1 MVIKSGDTVG
11 DYKVIDLA
19 GSGGMGAVYK
29 IEHVITKRIEA
40 MKVLPIGI
48 GSGPEEVQRFE
59 REIQV
64 QARLHHPN
72 IAAVYNA
79 VRDAGSI
86 ALIMEYVEGQ
96 SMQQMLEGG
105 RLPLRTAV
113 DYACQVLNALAY
125 SHGEGVV
132 HRDVTPA
139 NIIITPE
146 GVAKL
151 TDFGL
156 ARAITDLHL
165 TATGVAVGSA
175 WYMSPEQVKAVDE
188 LDPRTDIYSTG
199 AVLHEML
206 TGRKLFDADGSF
218 AVMSAQV
225 EVIPQPP
232 SAYNSEVPKA
242 LDEVVAKALAK
253 DPAARF
259 QNAEEFRLG
268 LEAAVVGLRSFAD
281 VPNAKRAPQSTRR
294 ARGLAVLVLVPATMV
309 AATCSVLLWPTSSR
323 IPTHQRAPQAAMAS
337 KPEAVPAPA
346 PPPPAVDPAP
356 AVEAPAVEI
365 RDVPVATAK
374 PAPRPAS
381 SHAYSVRRA
390 PEPDLKTVI
399 RSYRAVPEP
408 PSAPPRLNP
417 ASKVEVTPPATA
429 AAKPDAVA
437 SSEAAPAPTVP
448 DASAEPESTT
458 QTPEEATPPKNGSR
472 LRRVLGKLNPFSKGA
487 KKDSA
492 VPDKTVGKQFPN

>member
-1 MVIKSGDTVG
+1 MAIKTGDIVG

-40 MKVLPIGI
+40 MKVLPLGI

-79 VRDAGSI
+79 VRDDTSI

-96 SMQQMLEGG
+96 SLQRMLEAG
-105 RLPLRTAV
+105 RLPLRTAL
-113 DYACQVLNALAY
+113 DYVRQVLCALAY

-188 LDPRTDIYSTG
+188 LDPRTDIYATG

-225 EVIPQPP
+225 EIIPQPP
-232 SAYNSEVPKA
+232 SVYNSDVPKA
-242 LDEVVAKALAK
+242 LDDVVAKALAK

-259 QNAEEFRLG
+259 QSADEFRLG
-268 LEAAVVGLRSFAD
+268 LEAAVVGWQSSAD
-281 VPNAKRAPQSTRR
+281 VSNPKRAPQRTRR
-294 ARGLAVLVLVPATMV
+294 ARRLAVLVLAPATMV
-309 AATCSVLLWPTSSR
+309 AVTCSVLLWPTSSR
-323 IPTHQRAPQAAMAS
+323 IPTHRRVPQVAMAS

-346 PPPPAVDPAP
+346 PRPASVDPAP

-365 RDVPVATAK
+365 PDVPVATAK

-381 SHAYSVRRA
+381 SHAHSVRRE

-417 ASKVEVTPPATA
+417 ASKVEVTPPAMPV
-429 AAKPDAVA
+429 AKPDVVA
-437 SSEAAPAPTVP
+437 ASEAAPAPTVS
-448 DASAEPESTT
+448 DAAAEPEAATPP
-458 QTPEEATPPKNGSR
+458 PEEATAPKNGNR

-487 KKDSA
+487 KKTSA
-492 VPDKTVGKQFPN
+492 VPDKVVAK

>member
-1 MVIKSGDTVG
+1 MAIKRGDTVG

-40 MKVLPIGI
+40 MKVLPLGIGI
-48 GSGPEEVQRFE
+48 GPEEVQRFE

-96 SMQQMLEGG
+96 SLQRMLEGG
-105 RLPLRTAV
+105 RLPLHTAL
-113 DYACQVLNALAY
+113 DYARQVLCALAY

-132 HRDVTPA
+132 HRDVTPG

-188 LDPRTDIYSTG
+188 LDPRTDIYATG

-232 SAYNSEVPKA
+232 STYNSEVPKA
-242 LDEVVAKALAK
+242 LDEVVARALAK

-259 QNAEEFRLG
+259 QSADEFRLE
-268 LEAAVVGLRSFAD
+268 LEAAVAESPDSANL
-281 VPNAKRAPQSTRR
+281 PNTTRTPKRTPR
-294 ARGLAVLVLVPATMV
+294 ARRLAMLVLAPATMV
-309 AATCSVLLWPTSSR
+309 AVTCSVLLWPTSSR
-323 IPTHQRAPQAAMAS
+323 IVAHPRVAQPAMAS
-337 KPEAVPAPA
+337 KAEPTPAPA
-346 PPPPAVDPAP
+346 PPPPAVEPAP
-356 AVEAPAVEI
+356 PVEASAVEVP
-365 RDVPVATAK
+365 DVPVVAAK

-381 SHAYSVRRA
+381 SRLHSVRRA
-390 PEPDLKTVI
+390 PEVDLKPVI
-399 RSYRAVPEP
+399 RSYGTLPEP
-408 PSAPPRLNP
+408 SSATPRLNT
-417 ASKVEVTPPATA
+417 AAKVEATPPAIPP
-429 AAKPDAVA
+429 AKPDVLAA
-437 SSEAAPAPTVP
+437 SEAAPAPTVS
-448 DASAEPESTT
+448 DASAEPETT
-458 QTPEEATPPKNGSR
+458 TPTPEEATPPKNSNR
-472 LRRVLGKLNPFSKGA
+472 LRRVLGKLNPFGKGA
-487 KKDSA
+487 KKNSIDPVKA
-492 VPDKTVGKQFPN
+492 VAK